1 MLEDKGMN
9 NRSKRRTV
17 AATTTT
23 FVFSNPPCSY
33 TLFCSI
39 FSCPC
44 KVNLP
49 VREDKKRGVYVAGA
63 TEEYVTSADEVGT
76 VSTYEK
82 GVPHCVRIE
91 GLPFGD
97 VEQLLIICVS
107 GLIY

>member
-1 MLEDKGMN
+1 M
-9 NRSKRRTV
+9 
-17 AATTTT
+17 
-23 FVFSNPPCSY
+23 
-33 TLFCSI
+33 
-39 FSCPC
+39 
-44 KVNLP
+44 
-49 VREDKKRGVYVAGA
+49 AGA